1 MAAAKFWSQIKGKFE
16 KQPQLMSDFI
26 DLELEPMPFET
37 DNEDVFDES
46 ELDELTQAM
55 IENDLYVVDELTFFY
70 EATRKNID
78 ICYAALSHD
87 EFLKQLINE
96 SMQNKDV
103 CVVRIA
109 LLILEQLATIK
120 DENMA
125 NLMEFDLFSCLN
137 ATLKHERGLIRKC
150 TMRILAAM
158 CDASEWNLEDDLR
171 AEMIKNVQICENEC
185 GKEVADKICAKLML
199 Q

>member
-1 MAAAKFWSQIKGKFE
+1 MG
-16 KQPQLMSDFI
+16 SDN
-26 DLELEPMPFET
+26 D
-37 DNEDVFDES
+37 DVFDES

-70 EATRKNID
+70 EAMRKNIE
-78 ICYAALSHD
+78 ICYAVLSHD

-120 DENMA
+120 DENA
-125 NLMEFDLFSCLN
+125 NLMKFDLFSSLN

-158 CDASEWNLEDDLR
+158 CDSCSEWELKDDLR
-171 AEMIKNVQICENEC
+171 AEMIKNVQICENGC